1 LSRSRRD
8 VGFEWARAHPTRGP
22 HEVFFDDLGAFLD
35 SFRADAAVQKNRRGQ
50 FQLVQNFEQALI
62 PDLVA
67 VVAPGEI
74 ARRPLAAQNLL
85 FLERCGSHV
94 ERSRGECIKQEITA
108 RSPKMGCSSMA

>member
-1 LSRSRRD
+1 
-8 VGFEWARAHPTRGP
+8 VGRAHPTRGP

-35 SFRADAAVQKNRRGQ
+35 SFRRSADSDSRRAVQKNRHGQ

-74 ARRPLAAQNLL
+74 ARRPLAAQKLL

-94 ERSRGECIKQEITA
+94 ERSRGECIKQEITT
-108 RSPKMGCSSMA
+108 RSQKMRCSSTA

>member
-1 LSRSRRD
+1 MISVHSWTL
-8 VGFEWARAHPTRGP
+8 
-22 HEVFFDDLGAFLD
+22 FDDL
-35 SFRADAAVQKNRRGQ
+35 RIVIADAAVQKNRRGQ

-94 ERSRGECIKQEITA
+94 ERSWGECIKQEITA